1 MKVTVSR
8 KDFADALT
16 LAASA
21 SSTRSALPVLSSI
34 RLNAEGS
41 SLSLLGCDGEMWAES
56 TCAAN
61 TEAPGAICVQRQ
73 LLGEIVNALPD
84 GEMLIELDG
93 TSVYIKHDHS
103 EFKMMAL
110 PADEFPTIPDVGSE
124 SELTLPF
131 GEFCKAVAGVQFA
144 CSDDTS
150 RPVLTGVL
158 FNYDGEVLTLVAT
171 DTHRL
176 AVHKIHRGGIGSQ
189 LNVTVP
195 SKALKAIRNMPL
207 GEDENI
213 TVRFDD
219 ARLTVDTGGC
229 NVTSQLLN
237 GQYPNWER
245 VIPQEHTRVWTVDK
259 SEFQSN
265 LRRALILAK
274 DNANRV
280 KFTGEGDMVVISSRS
295 EDKGES
301 KEEVACVSKN
311 GDMKIAFNGQYVMDA
326 LQAMD
331 ADGVKA
337 EMTEPSR
344 PAILRPT
351 EGGDDHFCVV
361 MPMAVD

>member
-8 KDFADALT
+8 KDFADALN

-21 SSTRSALPVLSSI
+21 SSTRSALPVLASI
-34 RLNAEGS
+34 RLSAEGS
-41 SLSLLGCDGEMWAES
+41 TMSLLGCDGEMWAES
-56 TCAAN
+56 TCSAN
-61 TEAPGAICVQRQ
+61 TESPGAICVQRQ
-73 LLGEIVNALPD
+73 LLGEIVNSLPD
-84 GEMLIELDG
+84 GDLLIELEG
-93 TSVYIKHDHS
+93 TSLLIRHDHS
-103 EFKMMAL
+103 EFKMMAM
-110 PADEFPTIPDVGSE
+110 PADEFPPIPDVGSE

-131 GEFCKAVAGVQFA
+131 GEFCRAVAGVQFA
-144 CSDDTS
+144 CSDDSS

-207 GEDENI
+207 ADDEDI

-219 ARLTVDTGGC
+219 ARLTVDTGGSK
-229 NVTSQLLN
+229 VTSQLLN

-245 VIPQEHTRVWTVDK
+245 VVPQEHTRTWTLDK
-259 SEFQSN
+259 AEFQTN

-280 KFTGEGDMVVISSRS
+280 KFTGDGDMIIISSRS

-301 KEEVACVSKN
+301 KEEVPCVSKN
-311 GDMKIAFNGQYVMDA
+311 GDLKIAFNGQYVMDA
-326 LQAMD
+326 LLAMD
-331 ADGVKA
+331 GDGVTA

-344 PAILRPT
+344 PAVLRPT
-351 EGGDDHFCVV
+351 EGGEDHFCVV